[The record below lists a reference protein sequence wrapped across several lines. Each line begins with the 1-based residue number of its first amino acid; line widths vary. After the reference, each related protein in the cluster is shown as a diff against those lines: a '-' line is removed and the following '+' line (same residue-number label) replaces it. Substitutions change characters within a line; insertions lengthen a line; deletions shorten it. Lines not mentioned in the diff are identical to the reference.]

1 MQIKTAIMGAMT
13 TVAALSFFGCATTQT
28 PVIPIESLRAEPIE
42 VPEIDPEIA
51 NRGIQKS
58 TLTTL
63 TTGIDWPSM
72 PGAEDCATNIVT
84 SAVDDGVLVQG
95 RAYVKRSLDDIYG
108 DLITPL
114 IIGPVHMTTD
124 IELRSLEETPLKTTF
139 VLQNT
144 IKYIMTVDLELTWTI
159 EPVFENGRRVGYYGT
174 AEKTNGSWQ
183 IKQISNKLQILEI
196 EPGLV
201 SVEITSF
208 NRAAM
213 DKEEESKTYV
223 TKLFDFWSKA
233 CHMPQNA
240 SATGDAAEAATDS
253 VEPTETAAEQAPSDE

>member
-1 MQIKTAIMGAMT
+1 MSAA
-13 TVAALSFFGCATTQT
+13 AALSFFGCATTQA
-28 PVIPIESLRAEPIE
+28 PVIPIESLRTEPIE

-51 NRGIQKS
+51 NSGIQKS

-63 TTGIDWPSM
+63 TTNIEWPAM
-72 PGAEDCATNIVT
+72 PGVDECATNIVT
-84 SAVDDGVLVQG
+84 SAADDGVLVQG
-95 RAYVKRSLDDIYG
+95 RAYVRRSLDDIYG

-124 IELRSLEETPLKTTF
+124 IVMKSIEETPLKTTF

-144 IKYIMTVDLELTWTI
+144 IKYIMTIDLELTWTI

-174 AEKTNGSWQ
+174 AEKTDGSWQ
-183 IKQISNKLQILEI
+183 IKQISNKLQILEV
-196 EPGLV
+196 EPGIV

-213 DKEEESKTYV
+213 NKEEESKTYV
-223 TKLFDFWSKA
+223 TKLFDFWTNVCHLAPNSSIPDASKVEVNTES
-233 CHMPQNA
+233 NA
-240 SATGDAAEAATDS
+240 NEAF
-253 VEPTETAAEQAPSDE
+253 